1 MTSEMQLAPV
11 ERRRIPWIR
20 LAVALASLAVIA
32 GLLFAPAFAPWVLRY
47 EHWTADWRTAYLS
60 DRAAA
65 PNSRIAVVTIDDVT
79 LKNLSSSPIDR
90 GLLADLVTAIKEAG
104 ARAIGLDILFY
115 KPTDEKKDDRLV
127 EVLKA
132 SRVILGANDERGKI
146 EPFQREFQ
154 TTYLQKIGQPI
165 GYLNLRYENE
175 GMVRYAAKPL
185 PGSKYPK
192 SFARLLAEADG
203 KEGSDVGDPIPWT
216 LNSSDGTNAFLI
228 IPAQDVL
235 AKTSRAIEGLRD
247 RIVLVGGDFQNRDVH
262 RVPLSVRSGEDITGL
277 MIHAHILA
285 GMLDRRTAIS
295 ELTPEAARLLLIAV
309 GGMGFCLGWLLWQ
322 SNIVSLLRWTFA
334 TLLLLAIDALCFKF
348 YHLLMPFTLALL
360 MWFAIVTVGRE
371 LRILASSTARQ
382 KTSPV
387 Q

>member
-1 MTSEMQLAPV
+1 MTLEAQSAPG
-11 ERRRIPWIR
+11 RRRHIPGIR
-20 LAVALASLAVIA
+20 LVVALASLAVIA

-60 DRAAA
+60 DQAAA
-65 PNSRIAVVTIDDVT
+65 PNSRIAVVTIDDIT

-104 ARAIGLDILFY
+104 SRAIGLDILFY

-132 SRVILGANDERGKI
+132 SPVILGALDERGKI

-154 TTYLQKIGQPI
+154 TAFLQKIAKPV
-165 GYLNLRYENE
+165 GYLNLRHESD
-175 GMVRYAAKPL
+175 GVVRYAARPL
-185 PGSKYPK
+185 AGSIYPK
-192 SFARLLAEADG
+192 SFARLLAETDG
-203 KEGSDVGDPIPWT
+203 KEASDAGDPIPWM

-235 AKTSRAIEGLRD
+235 AKTNSAIAGLRD

-262 RVPLSVRSGEDITGL
+262 RVPLSVRTGDEITGL

-285 GMLDRRTAIS
+285 GLLDRRAAIS

-322 SNIVSLLRWTFA
+322 SNFVSLLRWTLA
-334 TLLLLAIDALCFKF
+334 TLLLLAIDAVCFEY

-360 MWFAIVTVGRE
+360 MWFASVTAGRE
-371 LRILASSTARQ
+371 LHILASSPARL
-382 KTSPV
+382 KKSPS
-387 Q
+387 

>member
-1 MTSEMQLAPV
+1 MTSEMQSAPV
-11 ERRRIPWIR
+11 GPRRVPWIR
-20 LAVALASLAVIA
+20 LAVAFASLAVVA

-47 EHWTADWRTAYLS
+47 EHWIADWRTAYLS
-60 DRAAA
+60 DRATA

-79 LKNLSSSPIDR
+79 LKDLSSSPIDR
-90 GLLADLVTAIKEAG
+90 GILANLVTAISEAR

-127 EVLKA
+127 EILKA
-132 SRVILGANDERGKI
+132 RPVILGANDERGKI

-154 TTYLQKIGQPI
+154 SAFLQKSGKPV
-165 GYLNLRYENE
+165 GYLNLRHESD
-175 GMVRYAAKPL
+175 GVVRYAARPL
-185 PGSKYPK
+185 AGSMYPK
-192 SFARLLAEADG
+192 SFARLLAGADG
-203 KEGSDVGDPIPWT
+203 KEASDAGDPIPWT

-235 AKTSRAIEGLRD
+235 AKSASAVAGLHD

-262 RVPLSVRSGEDITGL
+262 RVPLSVRSGEDMTGL

-285 GMLDRRTAIS
+285 GMLDKRAAIS

-360 MWFAIVTVGRE
+360 MWFASVTVGRE